1 MQYSQEN
8 HARMDKYKF
17 EHPCWGTMQRHD
29 GADNVAEKRNHVL
42 LGSSIFLKRSPFVFV
57 IIHKADAEF

>member
-1 MQYSQEN
+1 
-8 HARMDKYKF
+8 MDKYKF